1 MVFVPLG
8 LLGGLVAAGVVA
20 AAYAG
25 SRTALLSYF
34 VVLAFVTDAQFRAR
48 GAGEIEADWQSMLK
62 FALWLGAGL
71 IGAGHLPP
79 LDRLLRH
86 PGSALWLVYIVVAL
100 VSSLYSPVP
109 FYTLGCSVAL
119 LCFYMFAYALAR
131 TLSLPA
137 ILWAFVGTMTVFNLA
152 SWVVF
157 YQDPELGSSMAWTM
171 DGVFFRMS
179 GLAGQATNLGSICAK
194 YLGALFLLWWSGRC
208 RLVTASIFGAL
219 GVTTLLATDSRTM
232 MVVVVLGAVGVV
244 LSRSAW
250 ALAGGALV
258 AILAFGVSLAFPQL
272 LDGLSQKLSRSGD
285 AAEIYTGNGRLEIW
299 NFVWAKIMEAPVL
312 GWGYNSSKVIL
323 AQYYGFENG
332 LMVDSAHNMFLQS
345 LLSVGFLGTLP
356 LLLLLGW
363 LAAKCLAR
371 PSPILAYFFIF
382 VVIASLSDTGALG
395 TTPTVLTLLFMLV
408 SIPPFSEQHA

>member
-1 MVFVPLG
+1 
-8 LLGGLVAAGVVA
+8 
-20 AAYAG
+20 
-25 SRTALLSYF
+25 
-34 VVLAFVTDAQFRAR
+34 
-48 GAGEIEADWQSMLK
+48 
-62 FALWLGAGL
+62 
-71 IGAGHLPP
+71 
-79 LDRLLRH
+79 
-86 PGSALWLVYIVVAL
+86 VVAL
-100 VSSLYSPVP
+100 
-109 FYTLGCSVAL
+109 G
-119 LCFYMFAYALAR
+119 
-131 TLSLPA
+131 
-137 ILWAFVGTMTVFNLA
+137 VG
-152 SWVVF
+152 
-157 YQDPELGSSMAWTM
+157 
-171 DGVFFRMS
+171 
-179 GLAGQATNLGSICAK
+179 
-194 YLGALFLLWWSGRC
+194 
-208 RLVTASIFGAL
+208 
-219 GVTTLLATDSRTM
+219 
-232 MVVVVLGAVGVV
+232 GVV

-299 NFVWAKIMEAPVL
+299 NFVWTKIMEAPVL

-382 VVIASLSDTGALG
+382 VVIASLSDTSALG